1 MGSQQPVSQ
10 LQATKAFG
18 EILSTIQGSVKA
30 NWAPEPNC
38 PGPDKAKANA
48 MCVAGIKYMQPFLF
62 QVNSWLR
69 GGTTRNRPSSGK
81 PLLTFSPFLSFS
93 FIFSQFLSLSLK
105 HSSFGC
111 SLNNVQAH
119 PTRPRK
125 GKEERLKAKELELL
139 RRYVYLCVSSVK

>member
-18 EILSTIQGSVKA
+18 EILSTILGSVKA

-38 PGPDKAKANA
+38 PGPDKAKDNA
-48 MCVAGIKYMQPFLF
+48 MCVAGIKYMQAVLF

-93 FIFSQFLSLSLK
+93 LK

-125 GKEERLKAKELELL
+125 GKEERLKANWHK
-139 RRYVYLCVSSVK
+139 